1 MMRDDEIM
9 LRTMWISVLRSE
21 NVIRIDVERV
31 NDTVHKRV
39 NAVNKRVSIK
49 RTDWC
54 KDELRSEKWTAR
66 HATDVNAD
74 GER

>member
-1 MMRDDEIM
+1 MRDDGIM

-54 KDELRSEKWTAR
+54 KDELRSEK
-66 HATDVNAD
+66 
-74 GER
+74 

>member
-1 MMRDDEIM
+1 MRDDEIM

-39 NAVNKRVSIK
+39 NTVNKRVSIK

-54 KDELRSEKWTAR
+54 KDELRSEK
-66 HATDVNAD
+66 
-74 GER
+74 

>member
-1 MMRDDEIM
+1 MRDDEIM

-54 KDELRSEKWTAR
+54 KDKLRSEK
-66 HATDVNAD
+66 
-74 GER
+74 